1 MAIMLTMEK
10 RDSRKEGARKG
21 KVENSNSKQAA
32 AYKILS
38 KRRR

>member
-1 MAIMLTMEK
+1 MAIMQTMEK

-32 AYKILS
+32 AYKNLS
-38 KRRR
+38 KRSR